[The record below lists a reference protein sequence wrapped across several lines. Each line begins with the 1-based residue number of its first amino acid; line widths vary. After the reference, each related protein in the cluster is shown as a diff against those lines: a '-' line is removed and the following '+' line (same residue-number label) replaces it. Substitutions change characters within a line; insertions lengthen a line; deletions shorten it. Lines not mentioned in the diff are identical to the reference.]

1 MKMLRKIKRNYNRWF
16 EKHFHKSN
24 NTFEWQPPDPTQLPM
39 ATNHLNH
46 NEVVLNTQ
54 FSQGNA
60 SYVKPPG
67 LDIAPWLGPLSAR
80 VSHTGH
86 DTHIFA
92 AGTPMKFLPE
102 AHRIIVSQ
110 HPDTNSIAGL
120 IGGAVTNGD
129 DDELVA
135 CERELAYWERYTEGA
150 GEGAVSLYHPPAH
163 RITVHRLGNL
173 MSTSGNGCDQAKALL
188 KLQTDPRTV
197 PDLRKLVGAAI
208 RSYKDYDPNG
218 ASLISIAGGGGTY
231 PIHRFGRELL
241 EANLK
246 INQHIQ
252 LFLLPSAAEPL
263 HIANMRGTVAHVIKH
278 KDDEKNKSTLHIFY
292 PLGKAGKHTT
302 DTAMASGLITVT
314 GNCQDK
320 DRGEADSAT
329 KFSLIHKIAG
339 NFLTAHPRIVA
350 IPLKTIGRVVA
361 SNGRLH
367 EELINIIPPDELG
380 GKHVGGCLDELYNLV
395 SEDFSAPHFI
405 SIAFAFSE
413 AEIKYLTDG
422 VKRFP
427 LQEGGSV
434 HLMFNVLWPKVNPQT
449 NTAECLIVDFRGG
462 HGVRNYLKA
471 FLAEKHRLG
480 YPASN
485 AWDELTAIAER
496 VAERSMT
503 EGIEQDLLRI
513 LAESRL

>member
-1 MKMLRKIKRNYNRWF
+1 MLRKIRRNFERWRN
-16 EKHFHKSN
+16 KSFRKS
-24 NTFEWQPPDPTQLPM
+24 TPCEWQPPDPTHLPA

-46 NEVVLNTQ
+46 NEGVPKSQ
-54 FSQGNA
+54 FGQGNT
-60 SYVKPPG
+60 SYVTPPG
-67 LDIAPWLGPLSAR
+67 LDIVPWVGPLSAR

-86 DTHIFA
+86 DTLFFA
-92 AGTPMKFLPE
+92 AGTPMKFLTE
-102 AHRIIVSQ
+102 VHRIIYNQ

-120 IGGAVTNGD
+120 IGGAVTDGD

-135 CERELAYWERYTEGA
+135 CQRELAYWERYTEGT
-150 GEGAVSLYHPPAH
+150 GVGAVSLYHPPGH
-163 RITVHRLGNL
+163 RITVQSVGNL
-173 MSTSGNGCDQAKALL
+173 MSASGNGCDQAKALL

-197 PDLRKLVGAAI
+197 PDLRNLVRNAI

-231 PIHRFGRELL
+231 PIHRFGLELL
-241 EANLK
+241 QANLK

-252 LFLLPSAAEPL
+252 LFLMPSAAEPL
-263 HIANMRGTVAHVIKH
+263 HIANMRGTVANVIKH
-278 KDDEKNKSTLHIFY
+278 KDDEKNKSTLYIFY
-292 PLGKAGKHTT
+292 PLEKAGKHST
-302 DTAMASGLITVT
+302 DSPLASGLITVT

-339 NFLTAHPRIVA
+339 NFLTAHPRVVA

-367 EELINIIPPDELG
+367 EELINIIPPAELG
-380 GKHVGGCLDELYNLV
+380 GKHVDGCLDELYNLV

-405 SIAFAFSE
+405 SIAFAFN
-413 AEIKYLTDG
+413 AHEIEYLTDG

-427 LQEGGSV
+427 LQKGGSV

-462 HGVRNYLKA
+462 QGVRNYLKA
-471 FLAEKHRLG
+471 FLTEKHWLAH
-480 YPASN
+480 PASN
-485 AWDELTAIAER
+485 AWDELTAIADRVTER
-496 VAERSMT
+496 AMT
-503 EGIEQDLLRI
+503 ERIEQDLLRI
-513 LAESRL
+513 LDETHL